1 MSNMENKQIII
12 CVGIPGA
19 GKTTFSKKWV
29 AEDPQNRY
37 RFNNDELLNMMTD
50 GVFTK
55 EAYYAI
61 RDMQTGFIKG
71 VVSQGKSGVLDNTH
85 MNPSVLRN
93 MLLFLDM
100 EIDEYT
106 DEQYDIIIK
115 DFTDVSFDECSK
127 RNALR
132 QNSVGE
138 NFLLKM
144 KDCIPEVKK
153 IMEEYE
159 RAGAV
164 KIEKYDD

>member
-1 MSNMENKQIII
+1 
-12 CVGIPGA
+12 
-19 GKTTFSKKWV
+19 
-29 AEDPQNRY
+29 
-37 RFNNDELLNMMTD
+37 
-50 GVFTK
+50 
-55 EAYYAI
+55 
-61 RDMQTGFIKG
+61 
-71 VVSQGKSGVLDNTH
+71 
-85 MNPSVLRN
+85 
-93 MLLFLDM
+93 M